1 MYKRSRVNVKVLA
14 QPLRLQAAL
23 HILPLFYL
31 RARAHAGK
39 NHATGG
45 NPPLLQFLFLSSCNS
60 DRLRF
65 IHPSKQENL
74 FLAPRVSAF
83 VGDKYLY
90 ILLGKAK
97 STIFKVVLRFQMD

>member
-45 NPPLLQFLFLSSCNS
+45 NPPLLQFLFLSSCSS

-65 IHPSKQENL
+65 HPSKQENL